1 MQRGTPQFRAQ
12 APVPQPAPSSQATPK
27 HLGLWAA
34 GGTAC
39 TPTAHPSP
47 EHPPRR
53 TRGACTPKCPS
64 TPGRA
69 TSTGVP
75 TTADAAARG
84 RQRRRRFRACL
95 ALGRAGASDWPRPG
109 HVATPRPRPR
119 PAAPSGWRRPALV
132 VSLSPRGGGGGG
144 GAAWRAAREGSQR
157 ALSLQRCSLRCCRRL
172 LPRRPPRGRN
182 DRGEVSASVAR
193 ASASLRARA
202 GATRVRA
209 LLPALTPLP
218 SRPRRSPGTERGLGR
233 RTASPA
239 AGATSSRRYPW
250 GAPRFPA
257 DLRGMVHKEP
267 PTC

>member
-1 MQRGTPQFRAQ
+1 MPQFRAQ

-27 HLGLWAA
+27 HLRLCAA

-39 TPTAHPSP
+39 TPSAHPSP

-53 TRGACTPKCPS
+53 TRGACTPNQWRTLLPAEGKGAGASARAWPEAAPAPRIGRVRV
-64 TPGRA
+64 TWPRARRGPAPPPGRA
-69 TSTGVP
+69 G
-75 TTADAAARG
+75 G
-84 RQRRRRFRACL
+84 C
-95 ALGRAGASDWPRPG
+95 
-109 HVATPRPRPR
+109 
-119 PAAPSGWRRPALV
+119 PALV
-132 VSLSPRGGGGGG
+132 LSLSQRGGGAA
-144 GAAWRAAREGSQR
+144 AAWRAAREGSQR
-157 ALSLQRCSLRCCRRL
+157 ALFLQKCSLRCCRRL

-182 DRGEVSASVAR
+182 DRGEVSVSVAR
-193 ASASLRARA
+193 ASASLRASA

-233 RTASPA
+233 RTAAPA

-267 PTC
+267 PTCC